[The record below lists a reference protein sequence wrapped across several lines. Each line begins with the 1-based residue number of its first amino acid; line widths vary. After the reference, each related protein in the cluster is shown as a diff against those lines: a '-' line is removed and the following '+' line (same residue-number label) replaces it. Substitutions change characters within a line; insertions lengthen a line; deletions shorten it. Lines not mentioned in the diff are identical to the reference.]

1 MTEEERLVWVSSLR
15 AQNPGLADQL
25 GMLLH
30 EHRALCEKGFLQQ
43 RSGGLPGG
51 PGLAGQTF
59 GVYTLLSQIGQ
70 GGMGSVWLAERNDG
84 RFERRVAVKVLNLG
98 LMGKSGEARFRR
110 EGSILGR
117 LKHPHIAELID
128 AGVSQTG
135 QPYLVLDHIEG
146 DHLDR
151 YCDHHRLDV
160 AARIRLFLDVLGAV
174 AKAHANLIVHRD
186 LKPSNVLVR
195 NDGQAKLLDFSIAK
209 LLESE
214 GQAGE
219 ATQLTVE
226 GGRAMTPEYAA
237 PEQLKSEAV
246 TTATDVY
253 ALGVLLYV
261 LLTGQHPAGR
271 GPHTPADL
279 VKAVV
284 ETEPAR
290 PSDMVVLSKTA
301 AEIATTNATKRATT
315 PDKLRRLLRGDLDTI
330 VAKALKKEPCERY
343 PSVTALADDLRHYLR
358 HEPISARPDTLAY
371 RAVKFVRRNRAV
383 VALATLAV
391 VAAAA
396 GVVGTWIQARTARTQ
411 RDFALHQLAR
421 AERLND
427 LNDLLLTDLAPA
439 GKPLTPNE
447 LVERE
452 EHIVEREHYDNAAN
466 HVELLISIGDQYS
479 GNEENTRGLRVLQEA
494 YRLSRGLPE
503 RSVRAKA
510 SCGLA
515 GALVTVGELG
525 RAESLFQEGFRELPN
540 QPQFGSDRVFC
551 LMYGSWIAYTN
562 GDSKEAIARAQIAE
576 QVVKASPAHSPV
588 EELTVLIQLA
598 ATYGGAARFS
608 EAIAAFE
615 RASVLMVN
623 LGYDETQ
630 RAANLFNDWGLTLYL
645 AGRPREAEKAYRRA
659 IDICRTNQKEEAVP
673 PTLLNNYSLV
683 LRELGRLPEAADYAD
698 RAHATAQ
705 RERDPMLVDLTA
717 LQRARVYRDQHDF
730 TRATAMLAEV
740 EPRMRRALPPG
751 HYRFASLTSDKALL
765 VQAKGDL
772 STALQLSDQAVTLD
786 EAAIKS
792 GGQGAAFLPILLVRR
807 SAVEL
812 EVGRREQAA
821 ADAARAL
828 DLLQSAA
835 QPGTFSCNTGRA
847 YLALGGALQSQGK
860 LDEAHAAFGSAAE
873 HLQGTLGPDHP
884 DTRSARQLAELR
896 AQPR

>member
-1 MTEEERLVWVSSLR
+1 MTPEERSVWLSALR
-15 AQNPGLADQL
+15 AQNSGLADQL
-25 GMLLH
+25 GTLLH
-30 EHRALCEKGFLQQ
+30 EHRAVCEEDFLER
-43 RSGGLPGG
+43 RSLGLPGRS
-51 PGLAGQTF
+51 GLAGQTL
-59 GVYTLLSQIGQ
+59 GVYRLLSQIGQ
-70 GGMGSVWLAERNDG
+70 GGMGSVWLAERDDG
-84 RFERRVAVKVLNLG
+84 RFERRVAVKVLNLA
-98 LMGKSGEARFRR
+98 LIGKGGEERFKR
-110 EGSILGR
+110 EGRILA
-117 LKHPHIAELID
+117 LLVHPHIAELID
-128 AGVSQTG
+128 AGVSQAG
-135 QPYLVLDHIEG
+135 QPYLILEHIEG
-146 DHLDR
+146 GHIDR
-151 YCDHHRLDV
+151 YCDQRRLTV
-160 AARIRLFLDVLGAV
+160 ASRIRLFLDVLGAV

-195 NDGQAKLLDFSIAK
+195 NDGQAKLLDFGIAK
-209 LLESE
+209 LLEDD

-219 ATQLTVE
+219 ATHLTVE
-226 GGRAMTPEYAA
+226 GGHAMTPEYAA
-237 PEQLKSEAV
+237 PEQLKGETV

-271 GPHTPADL
+271 GPLTAADL

-284 ETEPAR
+284 ETEPTR
-290 PSDMVVLSKTA
+290 PSEVVVLSRTD
-301 AEIATTNATKRATT
+301 AEVITTSATKRATT
-315 PDKLRRLLRGDLDTI
+315 PDRLRRRLRGDLDTI
-330 VAKALKKEPCERY
+330 VMKALKKDPSERY
-343 PSVTALADDLRHYLR
+343 PSVTALADDLRRYLR
-358 HEPISARPDTLAY
+358 NEPISARPDTLAY
-371 RAVKFVRRNRAV
+371 RAAKFVRRNRTA

-391 VAAAA
+391 VATAA
-396 GVVGTWIQARTARTQ
+396 GVVGTVIQTRTARAQ

-427 LNDLLLTDLAPA
+427 LNDLLLTDVAPA

-452 EHIVEREHYDNAAN
+452 EHIVEREHYENAAN

-479 GNEENTRGLRVLQEA
+479 GNEENTKGLRVLQEA
-494 YRLSRGLPE
+494 YQLSRGLPE

-515 GALVTVGELG
+515 GAMVTVGELG

-562 GDSKEAIARAQIAE
+562 GDSKEAIARAQTAE
-576 QVVKASPAHSPV
+576 QVVKESPAHSPV

-598 ATYGGAARFS
+598 AAYGGAARFS

-630 RAANLFNDWGLTLYL
+630 RAANLFNDWALTLYF
-645 AGRPREAEKAYRRA
+645 AGRPLEAEKAYRRA
-659 IDICRTNQKEEAVP
+659 IDICRTNQKEESVP

-698 RAHATAQ
+698 RAHARAQ

-730 TRATAMLAEV
+730 TRATAILAEV
-740 EPRMRRALPPG
+740 EPRMRRTLPPG

-765 VQAKGDL
+765 AQAKGDL
-772 STALQLSDQAVTLD
+772 PTALRLADQAVALD
-786 EAAIKS
+786 EAAIKA
-792 GGQGAAFLPILLVRR
+792 GGQGAVFLPILLVRR

-812 EVGRREQAA
+812 EAGQRDQAA

-828 DLLQSAA
+828 DLLPTAT

-847 YLALGGALQSQGK
+847 YLALGRALQSQGK
-860 LDEAHAAFGSAAE
+860 LDQAHAAFRSAAE
-873 HLQGTLGPDHP
+873 HLQSTLGPDHP
-884 DTRSARQLAELR
+884 DTRSARQLAESETQR
-896 AQPR
+896 R